1 MDNYQLLISKLDAFI
16 RKYYKNQLIRGGIYA
31 FTLGLA
37 FYLVVTMLESAG
49 HFNTAMRTVL
59 FYSFFAGILFII
71 WRFVTI
77 PLFHLYRIG
86 KIISHEQAANIVGA
100 HFTEVKDKL
109 LNVLQLKEQAEES
122 LQSTVNGQQLAAEER
137 QQSTVNSQQLAAE
150 GNREFAVGNWQMNSR
165 QPSSGNSELLLASI
179 NQKAAEL
186 KPVPFVGAVNFSENK
201 KYLRYAAIPFLIL
214 VVVLFT
220 APSLIKDSTKRLMD
234 HTTYFEKPAPFSFE
248 LQNKSL
254 KTIQQQDFTLD
265 VKIKGQEVPLEA
277 FIEIDGNQFKLEKE
291 NLTTFH
297 YTFKNIQKNTD
308 FKFFADGFYSREYSL
323 EALPNPVLMNFEIA
337 LDYPAYLKK
346 PSEKLQNTGDL
357 LIPAGTKATWRFHTR
372 NTESLKLSFE
382 DTIISPQE
390 SGDNLFA
397 FTKRFTKNDS
407 YSVQAANHFMQSND
421 SVRYAISVIPD
432 LYPSIS
438 VEQQQDSFSTKR
450 LYFKGLIK
458 DDYGFTKLTFNYHFL
473 KSGDSTQSNK
483 GKQFSENLSVNRNS
497 TTDQFFH
504 FWDVT
509 DINVIAGD
517 EIEYYF
523 EVSDNDG
530 INGAKSTRSQSQVFK
545 APTLKE
551 IAENSS
557 KNNDNLKSDLKESI
571 AAAKQLQKDMTDLNN
586 KLMDKKEMAWDD
598 KKKANEL
605 LNKQMDLQRK
615 LEELKNKNQRNNEEK
630 SEYKPVDQSLLDKQ
644 KQLQD
649 LLEKMMTPEMKK
661 MLEELQKMMEQANK
675 EDVQDQ
681 LKQMKMDNKDMEKE
695 MERALELFKQ
705 LEFQQKMQDNIDK
718 LNDLAKKQ
726 DDLSKQSED
735 KNSDSKDLKDKQD
748 DLNKQF
754 DDFKKD
760 MDDLEK
766 KNEALEEKNNMEK
779 TDQQEESISQDQKES
794 SEQLAG
800 DKKGKAGKSQ
810 KSAAQKM
817 DQLAK
822 KMEQMQSSM
831 EAEQQEE
838 DMDALRA
845 LLENLLHLSFDQEK
859 LMGDLATMD
868 VNNPQYLKASQQQ
881 RKLKDDAK
889 MIEDS
894 LFALSK
900 RVVAIAGKVNQEISS
915 INMNMDESLDNL
927 EDRMVPQARSR
938 QQFAMTSINN
948 LTLMLSEAL
957 QQMQQQSQQS
967 KPGQGSCKKPG
978 GAGKKPSLSEMKKM
992 QDELNKN
999 MKKAK
1004 EAMEKGGK
1012 TPGKKGKPGEG
1023 IGMSEQLAK
1032 MAAQQQFIRDQL
1044 QKFNLDQN
1052 KDGRNSLG
1060 NLQEIQQ
1067 QMEETEN
1074 DIVNRNITEQTLNR
1088 QQEILT
1094 RLLESERAE
1103 RERDQDEQRKSEE
1116 AKNYQKRNP
1125 PAFEEYK
1132 KLKLKEMELLRTV
1145 PPELN
1150 SYYKQKVNDYF
1161 QAIENQ

>member
-1 MDNYQLLISKLDAFI
+1 MDNYQELISKLDAFI
-16 RKYYKNQLIRGGIYA
+16 RKYYKNQLIRGGIYV

-37 FYLVVTMLESAG
+37 FYLLVTLLESAG
-49 HFNTAMRTVL
+49 HFNTVMRTVL
-59 FYSFFAGILFII
+59 FYSFVTGILLIL
-71 WRFVTI
+71 WRFVAI

-86 KIISHEQAANIVGA
+86 KIISHEQAAEIVGA
-100 HFTEVKDKL
+100 HFNEVKDKL
-109 LNVLQLKEQAEES
+109 LNVLQLKQQADIGNES
-122 LQSTVNGQQLAAEER
+122 RQYAIDSRQLAANGQQPAASD
-137 QQSTVNSQQLAAE
+137 QSPAA
-150 GNREFAVGNWQMNSR
+150 GS
-165 QPSSGNSELLLASI
+165 SELLLASI
-179 NQKAAEL
+179 NQKSAEL
-186 KPVPFVGAVNFSENK
+186 KPVPFVSAVNFSENK
-201 KYLRYAAIPFLIL
+201 KYLRYAAIPFLVL
-214 VVVLFT
+214 VVMLFT
-220 APSLIKDSTKRLMD
+220 APSLIRDGTKRLID
-234 HTTYFEKPAPFSFE
+234 HATYFEKPAPFIFE
-248 LQNKSL
+248 VTNRNL
-254 KTIQQQDFTLD
+254 KTVQQQDFTVD

-291 NLTTFH
+291 NLSSFH
-297 YTFKNIQKNTD
+297 YTFKNLQKSTD
-308 FKFFADGFYSREYSL
+308 FKFFADGFYSKEYSL
-323 EALPNPVLMNFEIA
+323 EALPNPVLMNFEIS
-337 LDYPAYLKK
+337 LEYPAYLRKAG
-346 PSEKLQNTGDL
+346 EKLQNTGDL
-357 LIPAGTKATWRFHTR
+357 LIPAGTRASWRFHTR
-372 NTESLKLSFE
+372 NTESLQLSFE
-382 DTIISPQE
+382 DTTVSPQQPDE
-390 SGDNLFA
+390 NVFA
-397 FTKRFTKNDS
+397 FSKRFVKNDS
-407 YSVQAANHFMQSND
+407 YSVHAANHFMQSND

-432 LYPSIS
+432 LYPSVS

-450 LYFKGLIK
+450 IYFKGLVK
-458 DDYGFTKLTFNYHFL
+458 DDYGFTKLSFNYHFL
-473 KSGDSTQSNK
+473 KSADSTQSIK
-483 GKQFSENLSVNRNS
+483 DKQFSEQLSVNRN
-497 TTDQFFH
+497 TTSDQFFH
-504 FWDVT
+504 YWDVS
-509 DINVIAGD
+509 DVNIQAGD

-523 EVSDNDG
+523 EITDNDG
-530 INGAKSTRSQSQVFK
+530 VNGPKSTRSQSQVFK
-545 APTLKE
+545 APTLKD
-551 IAENSS
+551 IAENTS
-557 KNNDNLKSDLKESI
+557 KNNENLKNDLKQSI
-571 AAAKQLQKDMTDLNN
+571 AEAKQLQKDMSDLNN

-598 KKKANEL
+598 KKKASEL
-605 LNKQMDLQRK
+605 LNKQQELQRK
-615 LEELKNKNQRNNEEK
+615 LEDLKNKNQQNNEEK
-630 SEYKPVDQSLLDKQ
+630 SEYKPMDQNLLDKQ

-661 MLEELQKMMEQANK
+661 MLEELQKMMDQANK

-695 MERALELFKQ
+695 LERALELFKQ
-705 LEFQQKMQDNIDK
+705 LEFQQKLQDNIDK

-726 DDLSKQSED
+726 DDLSKQSDD
-735 KNSDSKDLKDKQD
+735 KNSDSKDLKPKQD

-766 KNEALEEKNNMEK
+766 KNEALEDKNNLEK

-794 SEQLAG
+794 SEQLGG
-800 DKKGKAGKSQ
+800 DKKGKASKSQ

-817 DQLAK
+817 DELAK
-822 KMEQMQSSM
+822 KMEQMQAGM
-831 EAEQQEE
+831 EAQQQEE

-845 LLENLLHLSFDQEK
+845 LLENLLHLSFDQES
-859 LMGDLATMD
+859 LMEDLKSMD

-881 RKLKDDAK
+881 RKLKDDSK

-900 RVVAIAGKVNQEISS
+900 RVVTIASKVNQEIGA
-915 INMNMDESLDNL
+915 INMNMDEALDNL

-957 QQMQQQSQQS
+957 QQMQEQQKQG
-967 KPGQGSCKKPG
+967 KPGQGSCTKPG
-978 GAGKKPSLSEMKKM
+978 GMGKKPSLSEMKKM

-1004 EAMEKGGK
+1004 EAMQKNGNS
-1012 TPGKKGKPGEG
+1012 PGKRGKPGEG
-1023 IGMSEQLAK
+1023 MGMSEQLAR
-1032 MAAQQQFIRDQL
+1032 MAAQQQFIREQL
-1044 QKFNLDQN
+1044 QKLNMEEN

-1060 NLQEIQQ
+1060 NLSEIQK
-1067 QMEETEN
+1067 QMEETEQ
-1074 DIVNRNITEQTLNR
+1074 DIVNRNITEETLKR

-1161 QAIENQ
+1161 QAIEKQ

>member
-1 MDNYQLLISKLDAFI
+1 MDNYQILIEKLDAFI

-37 FYLVVTMLESAG
+37 FYLLITMMESAG
-49 HFNTAMRTVL
+49 HFNTVMRTVL
-59 FYSFFAGILFII
+59 FYSFVAGIFFIV
-71 WRFVTI
+71 WRFVAI

-86 KIISHEQAANIVGA
+86 KIISHKQAAEIVGA
-100 HFTEVKDKL
+100 HFSEVKDKL
-109 LNVLQLKEQAEES
+109 LNVLQLNE
-122 LQSTVNGQQLAAEER
+122 QLAVDSEPR
-137 QQSTVNSQQLAAE
+137 TT
-150 GNREFAVGNWQMNSR
+150 
-165 QPSSGNSELLLASI
+165 NSELLLASI
-179 NQKAAEL
+179 NQKSAEL
-186 KPVPFVGAVNFSENK
+186 KPVPFVSAVNFSENK
-201 KYLRYAAIPFLIL
+201 KYLRFAAIPLLVFL
-214 VVVLFT
+214 VVLFT
-220 APSLIKDSTKRLMD
+220 APSLIKDSTRRLID
-234 HTTYFEKPAPFSFE
+234 HTTYFTKPAPFQFE

-254 KTIQQQDFTLD
+254 RAIQQADFTVD

-297 YTFKNIQKNTD
+297 YTFKNIQKSTD
-308 FKFFADGFYSREYSL
+308 FKFFADGFYSNEFSL
-323 EALPNPVLMNFEIA
+323 EALPNPELMNFEIA
-337 LDYPAYLKK
+337 LDYPGYLKK
-346 PSEKLQNTGDL
+346 PNEKLQNTGDL
-357 LIPAGTKATWRFHTR
+357 LIPAGTRATWKFITR

-382 DTIISPQE
+382 DTIITPQE
-390 SGDNLFA
+390 SGVNAFA
-397 FTKRFTKNDS
+397 FSRRFIKNDS
-407 YSVQAANHFMQSND
+407 YSVQAANHFMQSSD

-438 VEQQQDSFSTKR
+438 VEQMRDSFSTKR
-450 LYFKGLIK
+450 LYFKGLVK
-458 DDYGFTKLTFNYHFL
+458 DDYGFTKLSFNYHFL
-473 KSGDSTQSNK
+473 KSRDSSQSLK
-483 GKQFSENLSVNRNS
+483 GKQLTEQLSVNRNS

-504 FWDVT
+504 YWDVT
-509 DINVIAGD
+509 DINVQAGD

-530 INGAKSTRSQSQVFK
+530 INGAKTTRSQSQIFK

-551 IAENSS
+551 IAENAD
-557 KNNDNLKSDLKESI
+557 KKNDNLKSDLKESI
-571 AAAKQLQKDMTDLNN
+571 AEAKQLQKELTDFNN

-605 LNKQMDLQRK
+605 LNKQQDLQRK
-615 LEELKNKNQRNNEEK
+615 LEDLKKNNRQNNEEK
-630 SEYKPVDQSLLDKQ
+630 SEYKPVDPKLLEKQ

-661 MLEELQKMMEQANK
+661 LLEELQKMMEQANK

-681 LKQMKMDNKDMEKE
+681 LKQMKLDNKDMEKE

-705 LEFQQKMQDNIDK
+705 LEFQQKLQDNIDK
-718 LNDLAKKQ
+718 LKDLAKKQ
-726 DDLSKQSED
+726 DDLSKKSED
-735 KNSDSKDLKDKQD
+735 KNADSKDLKDKQD
-748 DLNKQF
+748 DMNKQF

-760 MDDLEK
+760 MDDMEK
-766 KNEALEEKNNMEK
+766 KNDALEEKNNMEK

-800 DKKGKAGKSQ
+800 DKKSKASKSQ

-817 DQLAK
+817 DEMAQ
-822 KMEQMQSSM
+822 KMEQMQAAM
-831 EAEQQEE
+831 EAEEQEE

-859 LMGDLATMD
+859 LMEDLKTMD

-900 RVVAIAGKVNQEISS
+900 RVAAIASKVNQEISA

-957 QQMQQQSQQS
+957 QQMQQQAQQS

-978 GAGKKPSLSEMKKM
+978 GAGKKPSLAQMKKD
-992 QDELNKN
+992 QEELNKN

-1004 EAMEKGGK
+1004 EAMQKNGN

-1023 IGMSEQLAK
+1023 MGMSEQLSK
-1032 MAAQQQFIRDQL
+1032 MAAQQQFIREQL
-1044 QKFNLDQN
+1044 QKLNMEEN

-1060 NLQEIQQ
+1060 NLQEIQK
-1067 QMEETEN
+1067 QMEETEM

-1088 QQEILT
+1088 QQDILT

-1125 PAFEEYK
+1125 PAFDEYK

>member
-31 FTLGLA
+31 FTLGLG
-37 FYLVVTMLESAG
+37 FYLLVTLLESAG
-49 HFNTAMRTVL
+49 HFNTVMRTVL
-59 FYSFFAGILFII
+59 FYSFITGMLFIL
-71 WRFVTI
+71 WRFVAI

-86 KIISHEQAANIVGA
+86 KIISHEQAAQIVGD
-100 HFTEVKDKL
+100 HFHEVKDKL
-109 LNVLQLKEQAEES
+109 LNVLQLKEQ
-122 LQSTVNGQQLAAEER
+122 LAATSAPTDNGIR
-137 QQSTVNSQQLAAE
+137 TL
-150 GNREFAVGNWQMNSR
+150 
-165 QPSSGNSELLLASI
+165 NSELLIASI
-179 NQKAAEL
+179 NQKSAEL
-186 KPVPFVGAVNFSENK
+186 KPVPFIRAVNFSENK
-201 KYLRYAAIPFLIL
+201 KYLRYAAIPFLFL

-220 APSLIKDSTKRLMD
+220 APSLIRDSTKRLLD

-248 LQNKSL
+248 LLNKNL
-254 KTIQQQDFTLD
+254 RTIQQQDFTVD
-265 VKIKGQEVPLEA
+265 MKIKGQEIPQEA
-277 FIEIDGNQFKLEKE
+277 FIEIDGNQFRLEKE
-291 NLTTFH
+291 NLTSFH
-297 YTFKNIQKNTD
+297 YTFKNLQKSTA
-308 FKFFADGFYSREYSL
+308 FRFFADGFYSKEFSL
-323 EALPNPVLMNFEIA
+323 EALPNPVLMNFDIA
-337 LDYPAYLKK
+337 LHYPEYLKK
-346 PSEKLQNTGDL
+346 PDEKMQNTGDL
-357 LIPAGTKATWRFHTR
+357 LIPAGTKASWNFHTR
-372 NTESLKLSFE
+372 NTETLQLAFE
-382 DTIISPQE
+382 DTVVSPQQSNE
-390 SGDNLFA
+390 NVFA
-397 FTKRFTKNDS
+397 FTKRFMKNDS
-407 YSVQAANHFMQSND
+407 YTVHAANHFMQSND
-421 SVRYAISVIPD
+421 SVRYAVSVIPD
-432 LYPSIS
+432 LYPSIT
-438 VEQQQDSFSTKR
+438 VEQQQDSFSSKR
-450 LYFKGLIK
+450 IYFKGLIK
-458 DDYGFTKLTFNYHFL
+458 DDYGFTKLSFNYHFL
-473 KSGDSTQSNK
+473 KSGDSLQSNK
-483 GKQFSENLSVNRNS
+483 GKQYTEQLSVNRGVTS
-497 TTDQFFH
+497 DQFFH
-504 FWDVT
+504 YWDVN
-509 DINVIAGD
+509 DINIQAGD

-551 IAENSS
+551 IEENTAK
-557 KNNDNLKSDLKESI
+557 KNDDLKNDLKESI
-571 AAAKQLQKDMTDLNN
+571 TEAKQLQKDMSDLNN
-586 KLMDKKEMAWDD
+586 KLMDKKEMAWED
-598 KKKANEL
+598 KKKAGEL
-605 LNKQMDLQRK
+605 LNKQQELQKK
-615 LEELKNKNQRNNEEK
+615 LEELKNKNQQNNEEK
-630 SEYKPVDQSLLDKQ
+630 TEYKPMDPNLLDKQ

-661 MLEELQKMMEQANK
+661 MMEELQKMMDQANK
-675 EDVQDQ
+675 EDIQDQ
-681 LKQMKMDNKDMEKE
+681 LKQMKLDNKDMEKE
-695 MERALELFKQ
+695 LERALELFKQ
-705 LEFQQKMQDNIDK
+705 LEFQQKLQDNIDK

-735 KNSDSKDLKDKQD
+735 KNTDSKDLKDKQD
-748 DLNKQF
+748 NMNNQF
-754 DDFKKD
+754 NDFKKD
-760 MDDLEK
+760 MDELEK
-766 KNEALEEKNNMEK
+766 KNEALEDKNKMED
-779 TDQQEESISQDQKES
+779 TDPQQEDISKDQKES
-794 SEQLAG
+794 SDQLSG
-800 DKKGKAGKSQ
+800 DKKNKASKSQ

-845 LLENLLHLSFDQEK
+845 LLENLLHLSFDQEQ
-859 LMGDLATMD
+859 LMEDLKTMD
-868 VNNPQYLKASQQQ
+868 INNPQYLKSSQQQ

-900 RVVAIAGKVNQEISS
+900 RVASIAGKVNQEISS
-915 INMNMDESLDNL
+915 INLNMDEALDNL

-938 QQFAMTSINN
+938 EQFAMTSINN

-957 QQMQQQSQQS
+957 QQMQQQQADS

-1004 EAMEKGGK
+1004 EAMQKNGNA
-1012 TPGKKGKPGEG
+1012 PGKKGKPGEG
-1023 IGMSEQLAK
+1023 MGMSEQLAR
-1032 MAAQQQFIRDQL
+1032 MAAQQQFIREQL
-1044 QKFNLDQN
+1044 QKLNMEEN

-1060 NLQEIQQ
+1060 NLQEIQK

-1074 DIVNRNITEQTLNR
+1074 DIVNKNITEQTLNR
-1088 QQEILT
+1088 QQDILT

-1103 RERDQDEQRKSEE
+1103 RERDQDEQRKSDE

-1161 QAIENQ
+1161 QAIEKQ

>member
-59 FYSFFAGILFII
+59 FYSFVAGILFII

-86 KIISHEQAANIVGA
+86 KIISHEQAARIVGE

-109 LNVLQLKEQAEES
+109 LNVLQLKEKLTIDTE
-122 LQSTVNGQQLAAEER
+122 LPTTN
-137 QQSTVNSQQLAAE
+137 T
-150 GNREFAVGNWQMNSR
+150 
-165 QPSSGNSELLLASI
+165 ELLLASI

-220 APSLIKDSTKRLMD
+220 APSLIRDSTKRLMD

-265 VKIKGQEVPLEA
+265 IKIKGQEVPLEA

-308 FKFFADGFYSREYSL
+308 FKFFADGFYSKEYSL

-346 PSEKLQNTGDL
+346 PNEKLQNTGDL
-357 LIPAGTKATWRFHTR
+357 LIPAGTKATWKFHTR

-473 KSGDSTQSNK
+473 KSGDSTQSKNS
-483 GKQFSENLSVNRNS
+483 KQFSENLSVNRNS

-509 DINVIAGD
+509 DVNVIAGD

-615 LEELKNKNQRNNEEK
+615 LEDLKNKNQRNNEEK

-748 DLNKQF
+748 DLSKQF

-766 KNEALEEKNNMEK
+766 KNEALEEKNNLEK
-779 TDQQEESISQDQKES
+779 SDQQEESISQDQKES

-800 DKKGKAGKSQ
+800 DKKGKASKSQ

-822 KMEQMQSSM
+822 KMEQMQSAM

-957 QQMQQQSQQS
+957 QQMQQQAQS

-1023 IGMSEQLAK
+1023 MGMSEQLAK